1 MSRFMEQEEYRALT
15 ALSGRIIGCAVEV
28 HQLLGPGL
36 LESVYQAAL
45 AHELRVKG
53 LGVLREH
60 PVPVT
65 YKEIEVAPGFRL
77 DLLVEERIVIE
88 VKAVQELLPIHLAQ
102 TLTYLRLTGKRLGLI
117 LNFNSLRLV
126 DGIKRLIL

>member
-1 MSRFMEQEEYRALT
+1 MARLIEEEEYRALT
-15 ALSGRIIGCAVEV
+15 ALSGRIIGCAIEV

-45 AHELRVKG
+45 THELTVKG
-53 LGVLREH
+53 LGVLREQ

-77 DLLVEERIVIE
+77 DLLVEDRIVVE
-88 VKAVQELLPIHLAQ
+88 VKSVQALLPIHTAQ

-117 LNFNSLRLV
+117 LNFNTLRLV